1 MAVLETLYCLQWP
14 IYIINPVDGTMQ
26 YLPPTQNHSFLL
38 EIVLLPPPPPII
50 VNCKHLATTKQD
62 MKLKRQFIINYRKST
77 IITLMPDNNHAK
89 SYIQKMAVELHS
101 IPALAFIF

>member
-1 MAVLETLYCLQWP
+1 MAVLETLNCLQWP

-38 EIVLLPPPPPII
+38 EIVLLPPHPPII

-62 MKLKRQFIINYRKST
+62 MKLQKTVYYKLQKK
-77 IITLMPDNNHAK
+77 DNHYFNA
-89 SYIQKMAVELHS
+89 
-101 IPALAFIF
+101 